1 MRLPHPIGFRLI
13 ICLLLYTSMT
23 AAQYPDSLMQVL
35 KSYRQ
40 NDTIKVNLLSDVS
53 LQFQYVNIDSMLLL
67 AQQGY
72 TLAEK
77 LKYRKGMAECLKLQG
92 IANYNLTNNDTA
104 LALYQRALKIAK
116 EDNLI
121 KMKGAIYNNM
131 GVVYAEKG
139 QLHKTIAYYEKSL
152 AIRKQVKDMS
162 GVGSSYTN
170 LGNTYLTLGDYE
182 KALSNQ
188 FKGLKIREE
197 LDDQRGIANSNSN
210 IGNSYFRIQKY
221 DKAFEYHNKALE
233 VNKKL
238 NNEYGMV
245 LDYLDLGAIH
255 YETKEYTKS
264 KEYFEKS
271 LALAEKV
278 GAMQNVSVSLSN
290 LGEISRILQEY
301 DKSIDYYRKSLA
313 ICLPAGDMLLAASC
327 YSGIGYGLV
336 HTGKTTEGIA
346 LLKKGYNIS
355 LQHPD
360 KMTKMASAN
369 FLYQS
374 LEKAGDFKSALHYLK
389 IAKALEDSLDNEND
403 LKKIQEIGFD
413 YELNKKEETI
423 KSLMKE
429 REFEKQRANLNRNF
443 NYAFSLAGILALAF
457 IFMLYRSREK
467 SRKYLEVTS
476 AQNNEI
482 RKQATQLHALN
493 EMNNKM
499 FSIISH
505 DLRNPIAT
513 LSNVLL
519 LESENVISAEE
530 SKSMQH
536 SLSLQ
541 VSSINLLLDNLL
553 LWSKEQIEGRT
564 APKPEKI
571 VLNEPIKNNVQLLF
585 EMARQKNIS
594 FINNMTEDVTAFAD
608 RTHLDIILRNVLA
621 NAIKF
626 SHKGGR
632 ITLDT
637 RIENNTVTIC
647 IKDEGTGMSE
657 EKLLKL
663 LNPEEDSFSSK
674 GTSGETG
681 SGLGLQLCA
690 QYATLNNGFMSF
702 ESEEGKG
709 TTCKVTLL
717 HTG

>member
-1 MRLPHPIGFRLI
+1 MILLRSTGFRLMTL
-13 ICLLLYTSMT
+13 LLLYTAT
-23 AAQYPDSLMQVL
+23 AAAQYPDSLMHVL
-35 KSYRQ
+35 KNYRQ
-40 NDTIKVNLLSDVS
+40 NDTTKVNLLSDVS
-53 LQFQYVNIDSMLLL
+53 LQFQYVNIDSMMLL

-92 IANYNLTNNDTA
+92 IANYNLANNDTA
-104 LALYQRALKIAK
+104 LALYLRALKIAE

-162 GVGSSYTN
+162 GVGSSYNN
-170 LGNTYLTLGDYE
+170 LGNTYLTMGDYE

-188 FKGLKIREE
+188 LKGLKIREE
-197 LDDQRGIANSNSN
+197 LNDLRAVANSNSN

-221 DKAFEYHNKALE
+221 DKAFEYHIKALDI
-233 VNKKL
+233 NKKL
-238 NNEYGMV
+238 KNEYGMV

-255 YETKEYTKS
+255 YETKEYSKS
-264 KEYFEKS
+264 KEYFEKG
-271 LALAEKV
+271 LALAEKI
-278 GAMQNVSVSLSN
+278 GMMQNVSVSLSN
-290 LGEISRILQEY
+290 LGEISRILKEY
-301 DKSIDYYRKSLA
+301 NKSIDYYRKSLA

-336 HTGKTTEGIA
+336 HTGKTSEGIA

-360 KMTKMASAN
+360 IVTKIATAN

-374 LEKAGDFKSALHYLK
+374 LEKTGDYKSALHYFK
-389 IAKALEDSLDNEND
+389 ITKAYEDSLDNEND
-403 LKKIQEIGFD
+403 LKKIQEIGFEF
-413 YELNKKEETI
+413 ELNKKEETI

-429 REFEKQRANLNRNF
+429 REFEKQRANLNRNL
-443 NYAFSLAGILALAF
+443 NYAFSLAAVLALAF
-457 IFMLYRSREK
+457 IFMLYRSRGK

-482 RKQATQLHALN
+482 RKQAAQLHALN

-530 SKSMQH
+530 SKNMQH

-541 VSSINLLLDNLL
+541 VGSISLLLDNLL
-553 LWSKEQIEGRT
+553 LWSKEQIEGKT
-564 APKPEKI
+564 APKPEKLI
-571 VLNEPIKNNVQLLF
+571 LNDTIINNVQLLF
-585 EMARQKNIS
+585 EMARQKNVS
-594 FINNMTEDVTAFAD
+594 FVNNVSEDVTAFAD
-608 RTHLDIILRNVLA
+608 RTHVDIILRNVLA

-626 SHKGGR
+626 SHKGGN
-632 ITLDT
+632 ITLNT
-637 RIENNTVTIC
+637 LIEDNTVTIRVT
-647 IKDEGTGMSE
+647 DEGTGMNKETLS
-657 EKLLKL
+657 KL
-663 LNPEEDSFSSK
+663 LNPDEDSFSSK
-674 GTSGETG
+674 GTAGETG
-681 SGLGLQLCA
+681 SGLGIQLCS
-690 QYATLNNGFMSF
+690 QYATLNNGFISF

-709 TTCKVTLL
+709 TICNITLL
-717 HTG
+717 HTS